1 MPLPLAGIAARIA
14 ARRAARKAAARV
26 AASGAKKEKGVMRD
40 DRHGVLSPEGVAM
53 LSVALL
59 LDLVPP
65 VFVLALDI
73 LLGAGELISWPI
85 DIFGTIVLGGWMWAR
100 GGKIASGKKM
110 GQFLKRRGPFILA
123 EYIPIVGAL
132 PFWTINVF
140 LFLKK

>member
-40 DRHGVLSPEGVAM
+40 DRPGVLSPEGVAM

-73 LLGAGELISWPI
+73 FFGVGEFISWPI
-85 DIFGTIVLGGWMWAR
+85 DIFGTIILGGWMWAR
-100 GGKIASGKKM
+100 GGKMAFGKKM
-110 GQFLKRRGPFILA
+110 ERFLKRRGPFILA
-123 EYIPIVGAL
+123 EYIPVVGAL

>member
-1 MPLPLAGIAARIA
+1 MPLPLATIAARIA
-14 ARRAARKAAARV
+14 ARRAARKAAL
-26 AASGAKKEKGVMRD
+26 AAHGAEKEKKMMRD
-40 DRHGVLSPEGVAM
+40 DRPRLLSPEGVSM

-65 VFVLALDI
+65 VFVLTLDI
-73 LLGAGELISWPI
+73 LFGAGELISWPI

-100 GGKIASGKKM
+100 GGKMAFGKKM
-110 GQFLKRRGPFILA
+110 ERFLMRRGPFILA
-123 EYIPIVGAL
+123 EYIPVVGAL

>member
-14 ARRAARKAAARV
+14 ARRATRKAAAARA
-26 AASGAKKEKGVMRD
+26 AASGAKKGKKERD
-40 DRHGVLSPEGVAM
+40 DRPGVLSPEGVAM
-53 LSVALL
+53 LSVALI

-73 LLGAGELISWPI
+73 FFGVGEFISWPI